1 MGGGEKNEGGKGVL
15 LYPIEFYMSRFFTN
29 ISRGVNEPLPP
40 FVGDFTSPQSGLV
53 KVAETVNHNRD
64 RQGDSEDSK
73 NCGNSS
79 DKFSETRERSG
90 SAYTENNNKN

>member
-29 ISRGVNEPLPP
+29 ISRGVNEPLAP

-53 KVAETVNHNRD
+53 KVAETVHHNRD

-73 NCGNSS
+73 KCGYSS
-79 DKFSETRERSG
+79 DKFSETR
-90 SAYTENNNKN
+90 